1 VSSRFLYVPTAS
13 FYHRLHPNTK
23 LLCLLASF
31 VAVMAFNHPLHEAAL
46 AGVAVILL
54 ALTGT
59 IGNLIRSWRFFL
71 TLFVVSALLW
81 TFFIRDVKEPQV
93 LWQLRPVLLDRGT
106 TAYHLVILILLAGLL
121 MLALTVL
128 AFVQL
133 VVGAMR
139 QTPGTVSWW
148 CWLLGVAAIG
158 LLMLWGGHALAP
170 RPWMWYLCEAVYFV
184 VLSAVVLS
192 RMRTPSAMALWLG
205 LVFSSVAMVV
215 ALQGFLAHAMEPGDQ
230 FLWGPTVTVTRQGL
244 FFGLAMGLRIV
255 AFLSFGLLY
264 ISTTT
269 PEEMT
274 QGLRAAGMPLAPSIA
289 LSLAFRLVPT
299 FASTAHQV
307 MQAQR
312 ARGLDL
318 DAGGLWGRLRRS
330 VPVVVPTLGYALRSA
345 DDLTRALETRG
356 LGATARRVEYRV
368 LIWGTHDG
376 LALAMALALAALCVY
391 LRVAMHVGV
400 LLPRL

>member
-1 VSSRFLYVPTAS
+1 MSSRFLYLATDS

-23 LLCLLASF
+23 LLCLLGSF

-46 AGVAVILL
+46 VGVAVILL
-54 ALTGT
+54 AVTGT
-59 IGNLIRSWRFFL
+59 AGNLLRAWRFFA

-81 TFFIRDVKEPQV
+81 TFFIRDLKEPHV

-106 TAYHLVILILLAGLL
+106 TAYNLVILILLAGLL
-121 MLALTVL
+121 MLAVTAL

-139 QTPGTVSWW
+139 QTRATKKWW
-148 CWLLGVAAIG
+148 CWLVAVGAIG
-158 LLMLWGGHALAP
+158 LVMLWRGQALVP
-170 RPWMWYLCEAVYFV
+170 TLWMWYVCQAAYLV

-205 LVFSSVAMVV
+205 LVFSSIAMVE
-215 ALQGFLAHAMEPGDQ
+215 ALEGFWAHALEPGEQ
-230 FLWGPTVTVTRQGL
+230 FLWGPTITVTQEGL
-244 FFGLAMGLRIV
+244 FYGLAMGLRIV

-269 PEEMT
+269 PEDMT
-274 QGLRAAGMPLAPSIA
+274 QGLRAAGLPLAPSIA

-318 DAGGLWGRLRRS
+318 DAGGIWERLRRS

-345 DDLTRALETRG
+345 GDLTRALETRG
-356 LGATARRVEYRV
+356 LGAGARRVEYRT
-368 LIWGTHDG
+368 LSWGAKDWAATV
-376 LALAMALALAALCVY
+376 AAMVLAALCVY
-391 LRVAMHVGV
+391 LRVRMHVGV

>member
-1 VSSRFLYVPTAS
+1 VSSRFLYLTTDS
-13 FYHRLHPNTK
+13 FCHRLHPNTK
-23 LLCLLASF
+23 LLCLLAAF

-46 AGVAVILL
+46 LGVAVVLL

-59 IGNLIRSWRFFL
+59 AGNLTRSWRFFT

-81 TFFIRDVKEPQV
+81 TFFIRDVAEPHV
-93 LWQLRPVLLDRGT
+93 LWQLRPVLLDRGS
-106 TAYHLVILILLAGLL
+106 TAYHMMILMLLAGL
-121 MLALTVL
+121 MTLAVAVL

-133 VVGAMR
+133 VVGAIR
-139 QTPGTVSWW
+139 KTRGTAVWW
-148 CWLLGVAAIG
+148 CAFGVLVVVGIA
-158 LLMLWGGHALAP
+158 MLWRGHGMVP
-170 RPWMWYLCEAVYFV
+170 QMWQWYLLEAAYLLA
-184 VLSAVVLS
+184 LSAVMLS
-192 RMRTPSAMALWLG
+192 RMRTPAAMALWLG
-205 LVFSSVAMVV
+205 LVFSSLALLL
-215 ALQGFLAHAMEPGDQ
+215 ALQGFLAHTMTTGEQ
-230 FLWGPTVTVTRQGL
+230 FLWGPTVVVTREGL
-244 FFGLAMGLRIV
+244 SYGVAMGLRIA

-274 QGLRAAGMPLAPSIA
+274 QGLRAAGLPLAPSIA

-318 DAGGLWGRLRRS
+318 DAGGIWGRLKRS

-356 LGATARRVEYRV
+356 LGAGAKRVEYRV
-368 LIWGTHDG
+368 LSSGTNDWV
-376 LALAMALALAALCVY
+376 ALVVMVALAALCVY
-391 LRVAMHVGV
+391 LRTQMHIGV